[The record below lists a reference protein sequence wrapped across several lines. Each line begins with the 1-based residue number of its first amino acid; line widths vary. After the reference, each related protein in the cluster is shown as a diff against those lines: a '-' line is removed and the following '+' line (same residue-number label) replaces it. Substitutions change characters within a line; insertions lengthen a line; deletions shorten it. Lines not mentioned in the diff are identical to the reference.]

1 MLVRRAALVLE
12 GALANLPGPVW
23 ATRWTPAVPAA
34 PAVAAVAVIVIERTF
49 GSSAAAAVVSVVAAA
64 AAAAAVI
71 SARLPPAEAGKVVDS
86 VAAIDLVAESFCL
99 PISTVA
105 GTTGGRSAARA
116 VRALPPT
123 FAAAAVA
130 AAAAVVSSIR
140 LPHAEAGSVVDAAG
154 VMGLVAVPCMDT
166 ALAPAAV
173 ATLVAIVHSGVA
185 GGSAV
190 AGCWGSPVATVA
202 GITDGVA
209 AASAVLGLPPGAGV
223 RRTLSV
229 AAATS
234 AAGRR
239 TLTVVAVV
247 VAAVAGTAVAAAAPW
262 P

>member
-1 MLVRRAALVLE
+1 MFTATVLSGGVRAPSPLPVLI
-12 GALANLPGPVW
+12 PGRIDSPFV
-23 ATRWTPAVPAA
+23 
-34 PAVAAVAVIVIERTF
+34 VAAVT
-49 GSSAAAAVVSVVAAA
+49 
-64 AAAAAVI
+64 
-71 SARLPPAEAGKVVDS
+71 SARLT

-140 LPHAEAGSVVDAAG
+140 LPHADAGSVVDADG
-154 VMGLVAVPCMDT
+154 VMGLVAVPCMYP

-173 ATLVAIVHSGVA
+173 ATIVAIVHSGVA

-190 AGCWGSPVATVA
+190 AGCWGSHVATVA